1 MQISKLSEMR
11 KPRFLTIAAVVA
23 AFSAGLVTSSLVAAH
38 PRIVAAR
45 GHLAKAE
52 EELARAVGEFGGHRL
67 KAIELIRAARRE
79 CEEALLVSP

>member
-23 AFSAGLVTSSLVAAH
+23 AFSVGMLTSSLFAVH
-38 PRIVAAR
+38 PRIAAAQ

-52 EELARAVGEFGGHRL
+52 EELGRAVGEFGGHRL
-67 KAIELIRAARRE
+67 KAMELIKSARRE
-79 CEEALLVSP
+79 CEAAQLVSP